1 MAPAVGV
8 QHGTRTVLR
17 PTCPAGCPRCGSKAT
32 RGCPQDERGQ
42 GADHLLL
49 QALQAHKAQRRAH
62 PQPASARPRKV
73 DAVLQVQRHGRDRRA
88 GQRPEAGPLAGSRE
102 HHAAVAGGCG
112 DERPGRGGGYGA
124 GRGCPCLLRA
134 DHRRADHRV
143 QSPDRS
149 GQPRQPCPAPRLAPQ
164 PGRRVAGADKRGC
177 GQGSGWQP
185 AQRRAQGAGAPAA
198 AGQDQQHQV

>member
-1 MAPAVGV
+1 MAPAVGM

-17 PTCPAGCPRCGSKAT
+17 PTRPAGGPRCGPEAAG
-32 RGCPQDERGQ
+32 GCAQDERGQ

-62 PQPASARPRKV
+62 PQPAPTRPRQV
-73 DAVLQVQRHGRDRRA
+73 EAVLQVQRHGRDRRA
-88 GQRPEAGPLAGSRE
+88 GQRPEAGPLAGAGGD
-102 HHAAVAGGCG
+102 HATVAGGRG

-134 DHRRADHRV
+134 DHRRADRRE
-143 QSPDRS
+143 QDADRS
-149 GQPRQPCPAPRLAPQ
+149 GQPWQPCPAPRLAPQ
-164 PGRRVAGADKRGC
+164 PGRADAGSDQRGRRK
-177 GQGSGWQP
+177 GTGRRT

-198 AGQDQQHQV
+198 AGQDQQRQV